1 MTRLWR
7 ATSHSLRLALPQEA
21 GEVAA
26 EVGEVAAADVSQ
38 GDLGAV
44 AGVERESL
52 QLAKSAIVAKASSQ
66 TKIRR
71 TG

>member
-21 GEVAA
+21 GEVA
-26 EVGEVAAADVSQ
+26 EVGEVAAADRSQ
-38 GDLGAV
+38 GALGAV